1 MYGSPLSLI
10 MCALAA
16 RLVTSHAVPIDTTIN
31 PRSLDEQGREKQP
44 WAAHDVQ
51 CHNEADFPGH
61 ADINPS
67 MQWEA
72 SLSFCASDQGKRIFT
87 TYHDPAENHYPTVF
101 RSRYR
106 WKDNWKINYDFY
118 VQWVAGCRTAFG
130 AQRVDD
136 PLLSKD
142 GKPSCASIMNE
153 NFKKCNNGGV
163 GGATQVG
170 CLLYTFN
177 GGKGNNL
184 LTVAELEQRK
194 IYDEKYSITRGPDP

>member
-1 MYGSPLSLI
+1 MFGSPLSVIIYALI
-10 MCALAA
+10 VG
-16 RLVTSHAVPIDTTIN
+16 LVTGHAIPIDTAIDS
-31 PRSLDEQGREKQP
+31 RSLDKKGREKQP

-61 ADINPS
+61 ADIHAAW
-67 MQWEA
+67 QWEA
-72 SLSFCASDQGKRIFT
+72 TKSFCDSDQGKRIFT
-87 TYHDPAENHYPTVF
+87 TYQDPAENHYPVVY
-101 RSRYR
+101 RLRYR
-106 WKDNWKINYDFY
+106 WNDMWKVNYDFY
-118 VQWVAGCRTAFG
+118 VQWVAGCRTAFS

-142 GKPSCASIMNE
+142 GKPSCASIMNN

-177 GGKGNNL
+177 GGKGDTL
-184 LTVAELEQRK
+184 LTASELQQRK
-194 IYDEKYSITRGPDP
+194 IYDEKKGITRVQDP